1 MSQSLAL
8 VLVHIVFSTKNR
20 MSFLRS
26 NELRLEVHAYL
37 GGTLRSL
44 ECDPVQ
50 VGGVENHVHVLCG
63 LSKKI
68 SLCDLIKNL
77 KTSSTRIVKSKRPSP
92 FRLAERLWCFFSERI
107 REGSGR
113 ILHCRSGNPP
123 SQNHLRRGVSN
134 TPGEASYAIRR
145 TLCVGLTLQNLTP
158 FQGGVAGRPD
168 SQG

>member
-1 MSQSLAL
+1 MPQSLAL
-8 VLVHIVFSTKNR
+8 VLIDIVFSTKNR

-26 NELRLEVHAYL
+26 KELRFEVLAYL

-77 KTSSTRIVKSKRPSP
+77 KTSSTRIVKSKGHPHFGWQSGYG
-92 FRLAERLWCFFSERI
+92 AFSVSESAKEAVVSYIADQEIHHRKSTF
-107 REGSGR
+107 EEEFR
-113 ILHCRSGNPP
+113 IL
-123 SQNHLRRGVSN
+123 
-134 TPGEASYAIRR
+134 
-145 TLCVGLTLQNLTP
+145 LQKHRMP
-158 FQGGVAGRPD
+158 FDERYVWD
-168 SQG
+168 